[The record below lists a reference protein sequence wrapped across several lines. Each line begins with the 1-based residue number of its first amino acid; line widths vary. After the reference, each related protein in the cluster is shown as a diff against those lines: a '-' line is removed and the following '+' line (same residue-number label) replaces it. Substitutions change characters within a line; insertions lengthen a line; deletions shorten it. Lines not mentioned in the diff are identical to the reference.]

1 MKVVDACHSTA
12 PVAETT
18 APITRSLF
26 PVDAQ
31 AVIYKPG
38 RSTMMS
44 APNRREEWK
53 LRFERRTALRIEPLM
68 GWTEDDDPLA
78 QVELSFRSAEAAIA
92 YAHRQGLQYIVV
104 GSPSDDPQGR
114 PVANRDAVVRQQTS
128 DTDPR
133 RRNLEWLER
142 ALQPNLMMSSGS
154 TGARTSQLRSAAP
167 IKAGGGGGEPQLVAA
182 S

>member
-1 MKVVDACHSTA
+1 MKVVDARHPTA

-18 APITRSLF
+18 APIMRSLF

-31 AVIYKPG
+31 AVIYKAA

-44 APNRREEWK
+44 APKRKEEWK

-92 YAHRQGLQYIVV
+92 YARRQGLQYIVV
-104 GSPSDDPQGR
+104 GSASDDPQGR
-114 PVANRDAVVRQQTS
+114 PVVRQQTS

-133 RRNLEWLER
+133 RRRLEWLER
-142 ALQPNLMMSSGS
+142 ALQPNLMVSSVPS
-154 TGARTSQLRSAAP
+154 AREPTSYDPLRPSKPGA
-167 IKAGGGGGEPQLVAA
+167 GGGEPQLVAA

>member
-1 MKVVDACHSTA
+1 MKVVDARHSTA

-18 APITRSLF
+18 APMTRSLF

-31 AVIYKPG
+31 AVIYKAA

-44 APNRREEWK
+44 APKRKEEWK
-53 LRFERRTALRIEPLM
+53 LRFERRTALWIEPLM

-78 QVELSFRSAEAAIA
+78 QVELSFRSAEAAIT
-92 YAHRQGLQYIVV
+92 YARRQGLQYIVV

-114 PVANRDAVVRQQTS
+114 PVANKDAAVRQQAS

-133 RRNLEWLER
+133 RRKLEWLER
-142 ALQPNLMMSSGS
+142 ALQPNLMVSSGS
-154 TGARTSQLRSAAP
+154 IDARTNQLRPAAS
-167 IKAGGGGGEPQLVAA
+167 IKAGGGGGEPQLAAA